1 MTTRAE
7 AYVLIHGAHH
17 GAWVWDSLIEH
28 LHLPAI
34 ALDLPGRHDP
44 NVLRGL
50 TVSDCA
56 TAVTA
61 EIRSIG
67 LDRVVIVGHSLAGSV
82 AYAVAAQQP
91 DMVVA
96 LVGVAA
102 LFPPP
107 GRCAL
112 DMWPKTLRWLPKSG
126 LALRW
131 GGPSAPV
138 RLRPSQARR
147 RLANDL
153 SPEQASWLLDR
164 LGPEAVGLTTS
175 PVPSIP
181 LEPDLPKTYI
191 VCSKD
196 QALRPSRQY
205 RQARSIAAR
214 VVEIAAGHDPM
225 LGATH
230 ALATVLD
237 NLPETKPDTRRGA
250 ETHP

>member
-91 DMVVA
+91 DMVV
-96 LVGVAA
+96 
-102 LFPPP
+102 
-107 GRCAL
+107 
-112 DMWPKTLRWLPKSG
+112 G
-126 LALRW
+126 L
-131 GGPSAPV
+131 G
-138 RLRPSQARR
+138 
-147 RLANDL
+147 
-153 SPEQASWLLDR
+153 SPA
-164 LGPEAVGLTTS
+164 
-175 PVPSIP
+175 
-181 LEPDLPKTYI
+181 
-191 VCSKD
+191 
-196 QALRPSRQY
+196 
-205 RQARSIAAR
+205 
-214 VVEIAAGHDPM
+214 
-225 LGATH
+225 
-230 ALATVLD
+230 
-237 NLPETKPDTRRGA
+237 
-250 ETHP
+250 